1 MTNLYEYMDI
11 LGIKYTVDRNP
22 SPERIEEIKKSL
34 AKRDERIKQMKE
46 DYESGKFKDIIDSL

>member
-1 MTNLYEYMDI
+1 MTNLYEYMDK

-22 SPERIEEIKKSL
+22 SPEKIEKIKKSL
-34 AKRDERIKQMKE
+34 EKRDKMIKQMKE

>member
-1 MTNLYEYMDI
+1 MDK

-22 SPERIEEIKKSL
+22 SPEKIEKIKKSIE
-34 AKRDERIKQMKE
+34 KRDKMIKQMKE